1 MELRADRFERQLA
14 GEPLRP
20 VYLIAGD
27 EPLVV
32 QECADA
38 LRARAREQGYS
49 EREVFDAGADFD
61 WNTLSM
67 GMASLSLFASRRLFD
82 LRLPTGKP
90 GREGGEAIRAYC
102 ENPPPDTVLMITAL
116 EWSKQHAGKWSEA
129 ITKLGHQVTVW
140 PVRVNELPDW
150 LERRLRSRGLVAEP
164 AALQLLA
171 ERVEGNLLA
180 AAQEVEKLALLL
192 RAGSGPTIAIDEAS
206 MAALVADSSRYDVF
220 QLIEAALG
228 GDVERTR
235 RLLHALR
242 AEGAQVPGLM
252 ALIAMELVRLS
263 ALAQTSAVGGD
274 LAQAMREMRVWENR
288 QAAYRRALQRHSR
301 ERWFEFAGEAGRVDL
316 MSKGRLPGDAWL
328 ALERLLAA
336 IADAR
341 VVRLLAS

>member
-20 VYLIAGD
+20 VYLIAGE

-38 LRARAREQGYS
+38 LRARAREQGYG
-49 EREVFDAGADFD
+49 EREVFEADANFD
-61 WNTLSM
+61 WNTLAM

-82 LRLPTGKP
+82 LRMPTGKP
-90 GREGGEAIRAYC
+90 GREGSEAIRAYC
-102 ENPPPDTVLMITAL
+102 DNPPPDTVLLITSL

-129 ITKLGHQVTVW
+129 IARVGHQVTVW
-140 PVRVNELPDW
+140 PVRASELPDW

-164 AALQLLA
+164 PALALLA

-180 AAQEVEKLALLL
+180 AAQEVEKLAILL
-192 RAGSGPTIAIDEAS
+192 RADKSAAATINEAT

-235 RLLHALR
+235 RLVHALR
-242 AEGAQVPGLM
+242 AEGGQVPGLM
-252 ALIAMELVRLS
+252 PMIAMELIRLA
-263 ALAQTSAVGGD
+263 ALAQSASDGGN
-274 LAQAMREMRVWENR
+274 LAQTMREMRVWESK
-288 QAAYRRALQRHSR
+288 QALYRRALQRHPSD
-301 ERWFEFAGEAGRVDL
+301 RWQGFAGEAGRVDL
-316 MSKGRLPGDAWL
+316 MSKGRLSGDAWL
-328 ALERLLAA
+328 ALERLLVG

>member
-20 VYLIAGD
+20 VYLIAGE
-27 EPLVV
+27 EPLLV

-38 LRARAREQGYS
+38 LRARARDEGYG
-49 EREVFDAGADFD
+49 EREVFEAGADFD
-61 WNTLSM
+61 WNTLAM

-82 LRLPTGKP
+82 LRMPTGKP
-90 GREGGEAIRAYC
+90 GREGSEAIRAYC

-129 ITKLGHQVTVW
+129 IAQVGHQVTIW
-140 PVRVNELPDW
+140 PVRANELPDW

-192 RAGSGPTIAIDEAS
+192 HAGKSPTTAIDETTMAS
-206 MAALVADSSRYDVF
+206 LVADSSRYDVF

-235 RLLHALR
+235 RLVLALR
-242 AEGAQVPGLM
+242 AEGGQVPGLM
-252 ALIAMELVRLS
+252 PMIAMELIRLATLAQS
-263 ALAQTSAVGGD
+263 AGEGGNLAQT
-274 LAQAMREMRVWENR
+274 MREMRVWESK
-288 QAAYRRALQRHSR
+288 QALYRRALQRHPSD
-301 ERWFEFAGEAGRVDL
+301 RWQGFAGEAGRVDL
-316 MSKGRLPGDAWL
+316 MSKGRLSGDAWL
-328 ALERLLAA
+328 ALERLLVG

-341 VVRLLAS
+341 VVRQLAS